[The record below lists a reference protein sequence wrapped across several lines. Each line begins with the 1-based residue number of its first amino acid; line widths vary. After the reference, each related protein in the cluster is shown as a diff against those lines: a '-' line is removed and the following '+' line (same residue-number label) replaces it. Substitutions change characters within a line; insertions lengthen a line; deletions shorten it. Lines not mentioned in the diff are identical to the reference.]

1 MKYIVLGVVALL
13 LSCTSKQADQTE
25 LSLPYYSQ
33 MDFTPV
39 WMELEDPG
47 IKEIHTIPA
56 FRFTN
61 QEGKIVSDETM
72 KGKIY
77 VTNFFFTICP
87 SVCPKMT
94 KNLDRVQEAFKNDPE
109 VLLLSHTVMPW
120 VDSVSV
126 LKTYA
131 EENGIIT
138 DKWHLVT
145 GSKELIYNMGRQ
157 AYFVDEGFGKSVTS
171 NSEFLHTE
179 NIILVDQ
186 NRHIRGVYNGTLPL
200 EMARIIEDIGKL
212 KKESKLN

>member
-1 MKYIVLGVVALL
+1 MRYSISVLIALL
-13 LSCTSKQADQTE
+13 ISCTSKQTE
-25 LSLPYYSQ
+25 PKELALPYYSQ
-33 MDFTPV
+33 EDFTPV
-39 WMELEDPG
+39 WMEPDDPE
-47 IKEIHTIPA
+47 IKELHTIPP

-61 QEGKIVSDETM
+61 QEGKIISDETM

-94 KNLDRVQEAFKNDPE
+94 KNLDRLQEAFMDDPD
-109 VLLLSHTVMPW
+109 VLLLSHSVMPW

-145 GSKELIYNMGRQ
+145 GPKELIYNMGRQ